1 MPITYPWICKSAYLD
16 DIRNKP
22 SLSQANVRL
31 LCVHD
36 QYFDHLT
43 KVHDASHNL
52 SFALSDCI
60 CIAGKTFVT
69 LQQDLKTVNKGDIGH
84 WLCVC
89 LEKAS
94 LAGLIWLDLCLS
106 ERADDLANLV
116 IINQEEHSWD
126 FGELIQLAC
135 QSGPM
140 TGSIWKLRNCRHVED
155 YVTGSLTVIV

>member
-1 MPITYPWICKSAYLD
+1 MPLTYPWVCKSAYLD
-16 DIRNKP
+16 DIRNQP
-22 SLSQANVRL
+22 SLGQANVRL
-31 LCVHD
+31 LSVHD

-52 SFALSDCI
+52 SFAVSDCI
-60 CIAGKTFVT
+60 GIASKTFVT
-69 LQQDLKTVNKGDIGH
+69 LQQDLKTVNKGDNGH

-106 ERADDLANLV
+106 ERANDLANLV

-126 FGELIQLAC
+126 FRKLIQLAC
-135 QSGPM
+135 QFCPM
-140 TGSIWKLRNCRHVED
+140 TSSIRKLRNCRHVED
-155 YVTGSLTVIV
+155 DVTSSLTVIV